1 MPFTRAIRLTIGA
14 LLAAVAAA
22 CAPLSVDQERSMGAD
37 FSRDFNRRTALVRDP
52 AVVGYVSAIG
62 ERLLKH
68 AGPQPF
74 TYRFHVV
81 PKAEVNAFAAPAGY
95 IYIHTGTILKARNVS
110 ELAGVIAHEIGHVA
124 RRHIANN
131 FNRALATHILHE
143 AGVVA
148 AEVAAGPRAGRA
160 ARSLGGF
167 AAMGY
172 LNTFSREAEHEADG
186 FAVQLM
192 FKAGFDPGGLTA
204 FFETLRKEGRSSV
217 PAFLRSHPATTE
229 RIAHTR
235 AMIRRLPSEGR
246 LERHDNGR
254 LQQVQ
259 GLLLSRKQDS
269 RNSIRSSKMKDALSR
284 AWEP

>member
-1 MPFTRAIRLTIGA
+1 MPFMRAIRLTIGA
-14 LLAAVAAA
+14 LLAALAVA

-62 ERLLKH
+62 KRLLQH

-74 TYRFHVV
+74 TYRFNVV

-110 ELAGVIAHEIGHVA
+110 ELAGVVAHEIGHVA
-124 RRHIANN
+124 KRHIANN
-131 FNRALATHILHE
+131 FNRALATNILHQV
-143 AGVVA
+143 GVVA
-148 AEVAAGPRAGRA
+148 AEVAAGPQAGRA
-160 ARSLGGF
+160 AQSLGGL

-192 FKAGFDPGGLTA
+192 FKAGYDPRGLTA
-204 FFETLRKEGRSSV
+204 FFETLKKERGSSV
-217 PAFLRSHPATTE
+217 PAFLRTHPATAE
-229 RIAHTR
+229 RVVHTR
-235 AMIRRLPSEGR
+235 ALIRRLPAQAR

-254 LQQVQ
+254 LERIQ
-259 GLLLSRKQDS
+259 GILR
-269 RNSIRSSKMKDALSR
+269 RTAAERR
-284 AWEP
+284 R

>member
-1 MPFTRAIRLTIGA
+1 MPFTRAIRLMIGA

-37 FSRDFNRRTALVRDP
+37 VSRDFNRRTALVRDP

-62 ERLLKH
+62 KRLLEH

-74 TYRFHVV
+74 TYHFHVV
-81 PKAEVNAFAAPAGY
+81 PKAEVNAFAAPAGHIY
-95 IYIHTGTILKARNVS
+95 IYTGTILKARDVS

-124 RRHIANN
+124 KRHIAGN
-131 FNRALATHILHE
+131 FNRALATNILHQF
-143 AGVVA
+143 GVVA
-148 AEVAAGPRAGRA
+148 AEVAAGPQAGRA
-160 ARSLGGF
+160 ARTLGGL

-186 FAVQLM
+186 FAIQLM
-192 FKAGFDPGGLTA
+192 FKAGYDPRGLTA
-204 FFETLRKEGRSSV
+204 FFETLRKEGGASM
-217 PAFLRSHPATTE
+217 PAFLRSHPATSD

-235 AMIRRLPSEGR
+235 AMVRRLPREVR
-246 LERHDNGR
+246 LARHDHGR

-259 GLLLSRKQDS
+259 GLLRKTVVKRRQ
-269 RNSIRSSKMKDALSR
+269 
-284 AWEP
+284 

>member
-1 MPFTRAIRLTIGA
+1 MRLTLGMPFTRAIRLTIGA
-14 LLAAVAAA
+14 LLAAVATA

-62 ERLLKH
+62 KRLLKH

-95 IYIHTGTILKARNVS
+95 IYIYTGTILKARNVS

-124 RRHIANN
+124 ERHIASN
-131 FNRALATHILHE
+131 FSRALATNILHQ

-148 AEVAAGPRAGRA
+148 AEVAAGVHAGRA
-160 ARSLGGF
+160 ARTLGGF
-167 AAMGY
+167 AAISY

-192 FKAGFDPGGLTA
+192 FKAGYDPRGLTA
-204 FFETLRKEGRSSV
+204 FFETLRKEGGASV

-229 RIAHTR
+229 RIAKTR
-235 AMIRRLPSEGR
+235 AMIRRLPAEVR
-246 LERHDNGR
+246 LQRHDNGR

-259 GLLLSRKQDS
+259 GLLGKNLAKR
-269 RNSIRSSKMKDALSR
+269 RR
-284 AWEP
+284 